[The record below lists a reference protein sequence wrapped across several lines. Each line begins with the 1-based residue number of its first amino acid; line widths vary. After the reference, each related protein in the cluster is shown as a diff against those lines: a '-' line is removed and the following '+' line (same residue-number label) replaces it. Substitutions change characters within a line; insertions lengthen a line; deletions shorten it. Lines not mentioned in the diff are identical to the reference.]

1 MILPTPD
8 PFGGGNMSNSKS
20 KSEKNKVR
28 QNLTEIVRKKSAEN
42 RRKQKYEWDII
53 INFVPFENDN
63 DRQKSYESWIESFF
77 SRSN

>member
-1 MILPTPD
+1 
-8 PFGGGNMSNSKS
+8 MSNSER

-28 QNLTEIVRKKSAEN
+28 QKLTEIVRKKPAEN
-42 RRKQKYEWDII
+42 RRKQKYEWDIT
-53 INFVPFENDN
+53 INFVPFEKDN